1 MWKEQLKVSN
11 VPTMRTDIKPI
22 PQPDNKR
29 ECLEELKSHEQKLK
43 DKEKELQGKYD
54 TNRKEL
60 LFSSSFYLSPEVDE
74 EFACK
79 ILEELDILRGLN
91 WNHLENTTR
100 QSTKSII
107 EHKGKKYRI
116 YAGSWVNNDNGLS
129 WFN

>member
-54 TNRKEL
+54 TNRKN
-60 LFSSSFYLSPEVDE
+60 FYLVQV
-74 EFACK
+74 F
-79 ILEELDILRGLN
+79 
-91 WNHLENTTR
+91 
-100 QSTKSII
+100 
-107 EHKGKKYRI
+107 I
-116 YAGSWVNNDNGLS
+116 YLQK
-129 WFN
+129 